1 MGLLYRS
8 MLRHLKRHAVQTVL
22 TLAVTA
28 LFTGLL
34 SAMFFFASG
43 FGAMLRENA
52 LAKVGEYH
60 YCYYVPLE
68 SGSRAVL
75 EWMAEELP
83 ENRWFSQVVL
93 TEEGEELRLY
103 LTVAAPGIFMSR
115 RMDKIFTAFVQR
127 YYAETKDMLTMGH
140 ADNLDLLVSCGDL
153 NRESGIYSLMAVFF
167 LAFALI
173 AVMSVLTL
181 AAVYGVSAAQ
191 REKAGRD
198 RGRGQAAQR
207 SCAGGE
213 RVLYRGGH
221 PGWAAAGSCLV
232 SGGEGDD

>member
-60 YCYYVPLE
+60 YCYYVPSE

-93 TEEGEELRLY
+93 TEEG
-103 LTVAAPGIFMSR
+103 
-115 RMDKIFTAFVQR
+115 
-127 YYAETKDMLTMGH
+127 
-140 ADNLDLLVSCGDL
+140 
-153 NRESGIYSLMAVFF
+153 
-167 LAFALI
+167 
-173 AVMSVLTL
+173 
-181 AAVYGVSAAQ
+181 
-191 REKAGRD
+191 
-198 RGRGQAAQR
+198 R
-207 SCAGGE
+207 SCA
-213 RVLYRGGH
+213 
-221 PGWAAAGSCLV
+221 CT
-232 SGGEGDD
+232 